1 MAATTSGE
9 ELECSTGRAAG
20 RSLGEERT
28 STRRWRLSRHEAVEV
43 SGSWRQ
49 GDEELAAGWNRDEE
63 LVKERPSGGVDWR
76 RGASGGA
83 WQWGGRRR

>member
-1 MAATTSGE
+1 
-9 ELECSTGRAAG
+9 
-20 RSLGEERT
+20 
-28 STRRWRLSRHEAVEV
+28 VEV